1 MNAKELVQTI
11 DRSFRLSNGKGRECI
26 VIGSME
32 WDQLKHQVMEEP

>member
-11 DRSFRLSNGKGRECI
+11 DRSFRLSNSKGRECV

-32 WDQLKHQVMEEP
+32 WDQLKHQIMEES